1 MFRWFI
7 AIAFVI
13 PVAAAAA
20 SEEDLDAL
28 HAALDTDALMVI
40 LSEEGIDQSNEL
52 REDMFP
58 GRGGVGWNA
67 VVGRIYD
74 ADRLYATFRDAFD
87 SALTDADITPLLDF
101 YRSDTGSRV
110 ARVEIEARR
119 AIMSDDVEEAARNA
133 YADLRDSN
141 PSRVAL
147 LEEFADLNQ
156 LIDRNV
162 AGALNANLAFY
173 RGLGSAEGF
182 TMTENQMLS
191 EVWSREAEIREDTEG
206 WVFGY
211 MTFAYETLSDDDI
224 RAYIYVTGTDAG
236 RDLNRAL
243 FAGFDAVFL
252 GVSYDMGKA
261 TSQFSVGDEL

>member
-1 MFRWFI
+1 MFHWLI
-7 AIAFVI
+7 AIAFVL
-13 PVAAAAA
+13 PVAAMAA
-20 SEEDLDAL
+20 SDEELDAL

-40 LSEEGIDQSNEL
+40 LSEEGIVQSNEL

-74 ADRLYATFRDAFD
+74 VDRLHTTFRDAFD
-87 SALTDADITPLLDF
+87 SALGEADITPLLEF

-119 AIMSDDVEEAARNA
+119 AIMSDDVEEAARSA

-147 LEEFADLNQ
+147 LEEFAELNQ

-182 TMTENQMLS
+182 TMTEEQMLG
-191 EVWSREAEIREDTEG
+191 EIWSREAEIREDTEG

-211 MTFAYETLSDDDI
+211 MTFAYETLSDEDI
-224 RAYIYVTGTDAG
+224 RAYIDMTGTDAG

-252 GVSYDMGKA
+252 DVSYDMGKA